1 MKLHFSEQPIL
12 KDFDRFM
19 TFLCDRPSFEL
30 TKDKGLLRGPDL
42 LTLNEQ
48 MTSFQ
53 SQMVTNKS
61 NQLAF
66 SLLNTFFYIAQTAE
80 FFYVKKNDKNS
91 KNELF
96 IKEDRIRVYDSMTDD
111 EKYFALLEAFWCYI
125 DWENAYECRSFWD
138 EAFYIN
144 LSNEPIGK
152 PVTISDRHSMRSGK
166 INRPLY
172 TFGVEVLSAFG
183 FFDIVRD
190 ENLPE
195 RMTKY
200 IFPYKQATLSK
211 LGGVMLS
218 VFMKN
223 RNTLTWHRS
232 EEMYASPFLEIDEE
246 EDEDKLG
253 NFEDVFIPIF
263 EGLTIQKRLFP
274 IERIFVKGEYHFKV
288 SLGKKL
294 YRVIAIGSKDTF
306 DDLHNAIQD
315 AFDFDHDHLYA
326 FFIDGKRWSQSGN
339 TFWSPHN
346 DEGIPADAVEIGT
359 AGLFEGKSFLYLF
372 DFGSEWRF
380 NVTLESIVPRE
391 SEPENAKIIESVGEN
406 PDQYPDQNSD
416 YEDEW

>member
-19 TFLCDRPSFEL
+19 TFLCDRPSLEL
-30 TKDKGLLRGPDL
+30 TKEKGLLKGPDL

-53 SQMVTNKS
+53 SQLVTNKS
-61 NQLAF
+61 AQLAF
-66 SLLNTFFYIAQTAE
+66 SLLNTFFFIAQTAE
-80 FFYVKKNDKNS
+80 LFYVKKNEKNS

-111 EKYFALLEAFWCYI
+111 EKYITLLEAFWCYL
-125 DWENAYECRSFWD
+125 DWDNNYECRSFWD
-138 EAFYIN
+138 EEFYIN
-144 LSNEPIGK
+144 LSKEPMGK
-152 PVTISDRHSMRSGK
+152 PVTIADRNSKRSGK

-172 TFGVEVLSAFG
+172 TFAVEVLSAFG

-195 RMTKY
+195 RMSKY

-218 VFMKN
+218 VFMIN
-223 RNTLTWHRS
+223 RRHFIWHRV
-232 EEMYASPFLEIDEE
+232 EEMYASNFLELEEE

-253 NFEDVFIPIF
+253 NFEDVFIPLF
-263 EGLTIQKRLFP
+263 EGLTIEKRLFP
-274 IERIFVKGEYHFKV
+274 IERAFVKGEYHFKV
-288 SLGKKL
+288 SLGKNL
-294 YRVIAIGSKDTF
+294 YRVIAISSQNTF
-306 DDLHNAIQD
+306 DDLHSAIQD

-326 FFIDGKRWSQSGN
+326 FFMDGKRWSQSGN
-339 TFWSPHN
+339 VFWSPHN
-346 DEGIPADAVEIGT
+346 DEGIPADAVEIGA

-372 DFGSEWRF
+372 DFGDEWSF
-380 NVTLESIVPRE
+380 NVTLKSIILG
-391 SEPENAKIIESVGEN
+391 EPEPKNAKIIESVGEN
-406 PDQYPDQNSD
+406 PDQYPD
-416 YEDEW
+416 YEDD